1 MVLGQ
6 LRSQTVAVVTHSRRR
21 CTATQAPFSFRF
33 APLSFSPPRRL
44 SLSVFRFYIEKF
56 TVDEALTNVCTLS
69 FTYGTTCIHKSVLVN
84 NWLFVEFGMLVVVDE
99 NGEMFHLVF
108 LFSPH
113 LIVQLWFKSDLFPRN
128 AVRATPRFCPRF
140 TRTRS

>member
-6 LRSQTVAVVTHSRRR
+6 LRSQTVA
-21 CTATQAPFSFRF
+21 
-33 APLSFSPPRRL
+33 RL
-44 SLSVFRFYIEKF
+44 SLSVFRFCIEKL
-56 TVDEALTNVCTLS
+56 TLYEALTNLCTLS

-113 LIVQLWFKSDLFPRN
+113 LMVQLRFKSDLFPRN

-140 TRTRS
+140 ARWCS